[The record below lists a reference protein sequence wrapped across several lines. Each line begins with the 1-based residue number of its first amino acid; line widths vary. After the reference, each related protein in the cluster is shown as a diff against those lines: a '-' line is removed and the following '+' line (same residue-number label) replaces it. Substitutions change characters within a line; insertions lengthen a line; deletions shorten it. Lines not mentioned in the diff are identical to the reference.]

1 MSTEETPVEDNNVF
15 EVRETVRN
23 LKKCLECPIW

>member
-1 MSTEETPVEDNNVF
+1 MSTEEVPAEDNVF

>member
-1 MSTEETPVEDNNVF
+1 MSTEEVPGEDNVF